1 MEAGACSN
9 GKERTPVGN
18 SLNECPVRQ
27 GKDKRERE
35 TRASRDLGR
44 LLHYYIW
51 GLSHFQ
57 YGLGLH
63 KSISA
68 TQVYVSQPER

>member
-35 TRASRDLGR
+35 T
-44 LLHYYIW
+44 HVPPETW
-51 GLSHFQ
+51 GDCYTIIYGVSHIFNM
-57 YGLGLH
+57 G
-63 KSISA
+63 
-68 TQVYVSQPER
+68 

>member
-27 GKDKRERE
+27 GKDKRERDTCLE
-35 TRASRDLGR
+35 RLGEIAT
-44 LLHYYIW
+44 LLYMGSLTFSIW
-51 GLSHFQ
+51 VR
-57 YGLGLH
+57 
-63 KSISA
+63 IA
-68 TQVYVSQPER
+68 